1 MGGGLSKRYEEWAIC
16 TMTPITA
23 NPQEAALTNTDQLPS
38 DDVLSKASQLTSPG
52 ASEASCV
59 MALKIGILK
68 N

>member
-1 MGGGLSKRYEEWAIC
+1 
-16 TMTPITA
+16 MTPITA

-68 N
+68 KN